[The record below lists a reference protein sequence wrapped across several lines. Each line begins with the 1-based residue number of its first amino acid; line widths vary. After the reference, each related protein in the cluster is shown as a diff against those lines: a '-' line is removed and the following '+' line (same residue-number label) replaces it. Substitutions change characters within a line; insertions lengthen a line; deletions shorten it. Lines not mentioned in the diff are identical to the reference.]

1 MQNAPREHSAIVL
14 TLNKLLFVF
23 KTFLFCLFLSGRL
36 RQVLLCVS
44 ISSVHPSEPAMMI
57 LSNADDMVKWIKF
70 NLNAG
75 KTESGLQLLDGKL
88 LKEMQWATTSFDP
101 DTVENRFLTQP
112 KYPVDEIQIGY
123 GYGWVLSAYRGIV
136 QIR

>member
-1 MQNAPREHSAIVL
+1 
-14 TLNKLLFVF
+14 
-23 KTFLFCLFLSGRL
+23 
-36 RQVLLCVS
+36 
-44 ISSVHPSEPAMMI
+44 MI

-88 LKEMQWATTSFDP
+88 LKEMQWATTGFDP

-112 KYPVDEIQIGY
+112 KYPVDEIQISY
-123 GYGWVLSAYRGIV
+123 GYGRVLSAYRGKV
-136 QIR
+136 PIR